1 MSKTL
6 YEEALAD
13 VKQLKEVAESNVRR
27 AVMDS
32 VTPKIKELIEA
43 QLFGEQVDGEIEEAE
58 ELDEIGGLGST
69 ALGVTHPAV
78 ASGPASTPAESDKES
93 PEGDVTEGYEL
104 TTESANS
111 LAQLGGVSLSER
123 AEVSVFRLVEATNN
137 LVVTPTQKKL
147 SDEYSRKIV
156 ETIQRIEDTY
166 SYLREASDFSRKSE
180 LETKLEGCFEVL
192 SAVKESTMRMKD
204 LLSRKSLME
213 DMDMDAGAG
222 ADPMADAGAPPPAGP
237 AAGGKELVMKVTGL
251 PDDVELDKLNID
263 LISDEGDEMAGAEGG
278 APELAAGP
286 TPEEA
291 PMESYDMEEND
302 MLEAEE
308 MDEEGL
314 DEVELSELDE
324 DDVVEISETMLK
336 KELARLKG
344 GNLNEMDA
352 DILSDFGGGKDEGE
366 AFLDGEVSTADKDN
380 MVKQSGKPGTTDK
393 VKTPPKG
400 RVAEAKAA
408 IAARKAGKVTESAK
422 NADFKQLAES
432 RAATIESLRKQ
443 LTETNLLSAKLLQA
457 NKLLQLEGLTA
468 EQKAQV
474 IDRLDEAESLREV
487 KLVYE
492 TLVRAFV
499 GKKKTVSEST
509 ASRAVI
515 AGSSSR
521 TMTRSSAAPTQTSGD
536 SYETARWAEL
546 AGIKRK

>member
-13 VKQLKEVAESNVRR
+13 VKQLKEVAESNARR

>member
-1 MSKTL
+1 
-6 YEEALAD
+6 
-13 VKQLKEVAESNVRR
+13 
-27 AVMDS
+27 
-32 VTPKIKELIEA
+32 
-43 QLFGEQVDGEIEEAE
+43 
-58 ELDEIGGLGST
+58 
-69 ALGVTHPAV
+69 
-78 ASGPASTPAESDKES
+78 
-93 PEGDVTEGYEL
+93 
-104 TTESANS
+104 
-111 LAQLGGVSLSER
+111 
-123 AEVSVFRLVEATNN
+123 
-137 LVVTPTQKKL
+137 
-147 SDEYSRKIV
+147 
-156 ETIQRIEDTY
+156 
-166 SYLREASDFSRKSE
+166 
-180 LETKLEGCFEVL
+180 
-192 SAVKESTMRMKD
+192 
-204 LLSRKSLME
+204 
-213 DMDMDAGAG
+213 
-222 ADPMADAGAPPPAGP
+222 
-237 AAGGKELVMKVTGL
+237 
-251 PDDVELDKLNID
+251 
-263 LISDEGDEMAGAEGG
+263 
-278 APELAAGP
+278 
-286 TPEEA
+286 
-291 PMESYDMEEND
+291 MESYDMEEND